1 MDGFFAQYAAIGLI
15 IFLAYLA
22 ISLGIGLFLGNIFK
36 KKWLFL
42 VILIL
47 NTIIFYFSE
56 IITSSVFLL
65 ILFCV
70 SIVIYLIKKP
80 TKNETK

>member
-1 MDGFFAQYAAIGLI
+1 MSGFFAQYAAMGLV

-36 KKWLFL
+36 KKWIFL

-47 NTIIFYFSE
+47 NAIVFYFSE
-56 IITSSVFLL
+56 IITSFIF
-65 ILFCV
+65 ILVLACV
-70 SIVIYLIKKP
+70 SVIIYLIKKF
-80 TKNETK
+80 TKNETE